1 MNKSGIITA
10 GVFSTL
16 TAIGCL
22 VAGIVI
28 LQNWDDLSSECPVL
42 YLFESDDYLT
52 DENET
57 CDFVTWA
64 VLTFVACALWTAI
77 TVGIFAFACS
87 NRLEKS
93 EHADYP
99 DQTQGVELTTPA
111 TASAMATPISSGFAS
126 IPTHTTITYLPDGT
140 QKTEMAVTNP
150 DGSITMQTTF
160 DNVAKIDAK
169 V

>member
-1 MNKSGIITA
+1 MNRSGIITA
-10 GVFSTL
+10 GVFSSL

-28 LQNWDDLSSECPVL
+28 LQNWDDE
-42 YLFESDDYLT
+42 
-52 DENET
+52 ENGYYYDTQPAEIDT
-57 CDFVTWA
+57 RDFVTWA
-64 VLTFVACALWTAI
+64 VVSFVACALWTAI

-99 DQTQGVELTTPA
+99 DQAQGVELTATA

-126 IPTHTTITYLPDGT
+126 VPTVTYLPDGT
-140 QKTEMAVTNP
+140 QKTEMAVANP
-150 DGSITMQTTF
+150 DGSITIQTTF

>member
-1 MNKSGIITA
+1 MNKAGIITT
-10 GVFSTL
+10 GVFSSL

-28 LQNWDDLSSECPVL
+28 LQSWDDETSECPVL
-42 YLFESDDYLT
+42 FVFESDDYYDAQPAET
-52 DENET
+52 GT

-64 VLTFVACALWTAI
+64 VLTFLACALWTAI

-99 DQTQGVELTTPA
+99 DQAQGVELTATA

-126 IPTHTTITYLPDGT
+126 VPTVTYLPDGT
-140 QKTEMAVTNP
+140 QKTEMAVANP
-150 DGSITMQTTF
+150 DGSITIQTTF